1 MNTPDTEGSVE
12 ELMRDLRHLA
22 SPYAET
28 LSDMQRTS
36 QLILLVNRLDKAM
49 RTPDTEFDSDK
60 EVVGS
65 DCLCVLGSKKHNPE
79 CEYATPDTEMCICG
93 EQECIGGAEVEIAG
107 VCHRPNNPCYIRDT
121 TTPDT
126 EWESVLKEFDDLYP
140 PVTIGYDGNET
151 DFFRREKMREF
162 IIQAISSR
170 DTYWQNHEQDMYESL
185 EKANR
190 EQTILDVARVRDER
204 DTYWKERVREEV
216 ESLKKEPW
224 SDVDE
229 VDWNQALDTLLD
241 NLK

>member
-1 MNTPDTEGSVE
+1 M
-12 ELMRDLRHLA
+12 
-22 SPYAET
+22 
-28 LSDMQRTS
+28 
-36 QLILLVNRLDKAM
+36 K
-49 RTPDTEFDSDK
+49 
-60 EVVGS
+60 
-65 DCLCVLGSKKHNPE
+65 
-79 CEYATPDTEMCICG
+79 
-93 EQECIGGAEVEIAG
+93 
-107 VCHRPNNPCYIRDT
+107 
-121 TTPDT
+121 TPDT
-126 EWESVLKEFDDLYP
+126 EWEKELDNSLTEIYSGQNWNA
-140 PVTIGYDGNET
+140 PVI
-151 DFFRREKMREF
+151 KIKH
-162 IIQAISSR
+162 IISTLLSSR

>member
-36 QLILLVNRLDKAM
+36 QFILLVNRLDKAM

-107 VCHRPNNPCYIRDT
+107 VCHRPNNPCYIIDRH
-121 TTPDT
+121 TPDT
-126 EWESVLKEFDDLYP
+126 EWETVDRYSVETGLLKRFFKLYEEGRKTGDP
-140 PVTIGYDGNET
+140 QN
-151 DFFRREKMREF
+151 F
-162 IIQAISSR
+162 IDYFKAEHYLLIEVGKAISS
-170 DTYWQNHEQDMYESL
+170 
-185 EKANR
+185 
-190 EQTILDVARVRDER
+190 R
-204 DTYWKERVREEV
+204 DTYWKERVRKEV
-216 ESLKKEPW
+216 RKEVKGVGEYLFTIMNEHAENHKRYKGELM
-224 SDVDE
+224 SQIDRVQIAIKE
-229 VDWNQALDTLLD
+229 YGN
-241 NLK
+241 KI